1 MRELV
6 RHGYSRWE
14 ETTSLVERRK
24 TVGRLMTTTAAAAAA
39 AVVAVAAAVAWCWRR
54 TIGEKHAVETRRVGV
69 LSWLLPGACSLLLRV
84 AQEDDAPRHGE
95 RRRRSFRREGWWR

>member
-1 MRELV
+1 
-6 RHGYSRWE
+6 
-14 ETTSLVERRK
+14 
-24 TVGRLMTTTAAAAAA
+24 MTTTAAAAAA
-39 AVVAVAAAVAWCWRR
+39 AVVAVAAAVVAWCKDW

-95 RRRRSFRREGWWR
+95 RRRRSFRREGCWWR